1 MENEAMIYV
10 HVPFCVSRCVYCDF
24 YSTTKGAE
32 AKQQYV
38 EAACGELNARVN
50 YLPTRHIK
58 SIYFGGGTPSTL
70 STTQLRDILLC
81 IIQNYDVSPKAEITI
96 EANPDDM
103 TDDWVKGIAG
113 LGFNRV
119 SLGVQSFNNETLRK
133 LNRRHTA
140 EQAQKAVLLL
150 HDNGIFNISIDLIYG
165 LPGQTLEQFCADLD
179 TAFTLPI
186 RHLSSYALSVED
198 GTVLARKI
206 NSGEWRNAD
215 EALYIS
221 AFDALM
227 NKAAAYG
234 FEHYEI
240 SNFAQKGYA
249 SQHNSGYWDGTP
261 YLGIGP
267 GAHSFDGTNR
277 RYNLPNLQSYLQS
290 NGQPSFNIEELT
302 REERFDELV
311 FTALRTKRGLSLR
324 KVIDRYGQKWL
335 NYLLTAAQPHL
346 EAGRMQLI
354 DDQLSITRQGIMTS
368 DDIMSD
374 LMCG

>member
-58 SIYFGGGTPSTL
+58 TIYFGGGTPSTL

-119 SLGVQSFNNETLRK
+119 SLGVQSFNNETLRM

-150 HDNGIFNISIDLIYG
+150 HNNGIFNISIDLIYG
-165 LPGQTLEQFCADLD
+165 LPGQALEQFCADLD

-186 RHLSSYALSVED
+186 THLSSYALSVED

-221 AFDALM
+221 AFDALT

>member
-58 SIYFGGGTPSTL
+58 TIYFGGGTPSTL

-119 SLGVQSFNNETLRK
+119 SLGVQSFNNETLRM

-186 RHLSSYALSVED
+186 THLSSYALSVED

-221 AFDALM
+221 AFDALT